1 MKDNLSSKNQEESGE
16 LSNGGPPVILLAKF
30 AAKNPHTVALK
41 TLLLI
46 IPLKK
51 KQNWFS
57 YQMFCQLNSVVN
69 LIGSGASKETFL

>member
-51 KQNWFS
+51 KTKLVQLS
-57 YQMFCQLNSVVN
+57 DVLPVKLSCQFDWIWS
-69 LIGSGASKETFL
+69 